1 MMTREECEK
10 AIFEKMLEIKSIY
23 NQYNSDDGYLAVTF
37 LDDGGMMCM
46 NGVKEDTRRIDFYH
60 GANFKDYEIHSFTY

>member
-10 AIFEKMLEIKSIY
+10 AIFEKMLEIKAIY

-46 NGVKEDTRRIDFYH
+46 NGVKDTRRIDFYH
-60 GANFKDYEIHSFTY
+60 GANFKDYEIHSFEY